1 MANEQS
7 RLRPITT
14 LNQALPNDIP
24 SMMKFLRDFENIMD
38 DRFKEIPSREKEA
51 KGLKEV
57 YESFVKANSVML
69 GEDTSKV
76 DFNKFVTD

>member
-14 LNQALPNDIP
+14 LNQSLPNDIP

-38 DRFKEIPSREKEA
+38 DRFEEIPSKEK
-51 KGLKEV
+51 
-57 YESFVKANSVML
+57 
-69 GEDTSKV
+69 
-76 DFNKFVTD
+76 